1 MSMKFALE
9 KKEWDY
15 YKDQLS
21 ALPNRF
27 ALLEYIKLHSRL
39 NIFVVN
45 IDNFSN
51 INSAYGYIV
60 GDEILYEVAKRLER
74 LKPKNAHLFR
84 FDGDEFV
91 FVVNDFFNFRELKE
105 FSESIISFFNQSEIE
120 LDHDNIIVKISV
132 TIGVAMGNGIITLNH
147 AAAAIHEA
155 RLYKKS
161 SYKIFEA
168 RSEYAKKQ
176 QENIYWINKI
186 RTAIE
191 EERVLGFFQP
201 IRNNETKKIE
211 KFECLARIDD
221 DGGLVSPIR
230 FMEACKMTGTLSL
243 ITRRIV
249 SNAFEVFS
257 GTDYEFSINIT
268 SNDINLGYLE
278 EFLLLNV
285 KKYNIDP
292 SRVVLEL
299 LEDIVTLTESNM
311 LEQINSLRKKG
322 FKVALDDFGVENSNM
337 SRLLELHPDYLK
349 IDGMFIKDILENEKS
364 ELIVETIVHLCKKSG
379 IKIIAEYIHNQAV
392 LERVEALG
400 IEYAQGYF
408 IGEPR
413 QYIEN

>member
-1 MSMKFALE
+1 MKFALE

>member
-1 MSMKFALE
+1 MEFSLE
-9 KKEWDY
+9 KKEWDF

-21 ALPNRF
+21 GLDNRF

-39 NIFVVN
+39 NIFVIN

-51 INSAYGYIV
+51 INNAYGYVV
-60 GDEILYEVAKRLER
+60 GDEILLEIAKRLQL
-74 LKPKNAHLFR
+74 LKQQNAKLFR

-91 FVVNDFFNFRELKE
+91 FIVNDFFNFRELKE
-105 FSESIISFFNQSEIE
+105 FSESIISFFNQTEIE
-120 LDHDNIIVKISV
+120 LEHDNIIVKISV

-147 AAAAIHEA
+147 AAAAVHEA

-161 SYKIFEA
+161 SYKIFETKSA
-168 RSEYAKKQ
+168 YAKKQ

-186 RTAIE
+186 RGAIE
-191 EERVLGFFQP
+191 EEKLIGFFQP
-201 IRNNETKKIE
+201 IKNLHTGNIE

-249 SNAFEVFS
+249 TNAFSVFS

-278 EFLLLNV
+278 EFLLLNS

-322 FKVALDDFGVENSNM
+322 FKIALDDFGVENSNF
-337 SRLLELHPDYLK
+337 SRLLELNPDYLK
-349 IDGMFIKDILENEKS
+349 IDGIFIKDILENEKS
-364 ELIVETIVHLCKKSG
+364 ELIVETIVHLCKKRG
-379 IKIIAEYIHNQAV
+379 IQIIAEYIHNEAV
-392 LERVEALG
+392 LHKIKEMG
-400 IEYAQGYF
+400 IDYAQGYY
-408 IGEPR
+408 IGEPKES
-413 QYIEN
+413 IE

>member
-1 MSMKFALE
+1 MKFELE
-9 KKEWDY
+9 KKEWNF
-15 YKDQLS
+15 YKDQLTG
-21 ALPNRF
+21 LDNRF

-39 NIFVVN
+39 NVFVVN

-51 INSAYGYIV
+51 INSAYGYVV
-60 GDEILYEVAKRLER
+60 GDEILVNIAKHLEL
-74 LKPKNAHLFR
+74 LKPKNAELFR

-91 FVVNDFFNFRELKE
+91 FIVNDFFNFRELKE
-105 FSESIISFFNQSEIE
+105 FSESILSFFNQTEIE
-120 LDHDNIIVKISV
+120 LSHDDIIVKISV

-147 AAAAIHEA
+147 AAAAVHEA

-161 SYKIFEA
+161 SYKIFE
-168 RSEYAKKQ
+168 RKSQYAKKQ

-186 RTAIE
+186 RAAIE
-191 EERVLGFFQP
+191 EEKLLGFFQP
-201 IRNNETKKIE
+201 IYNIKTKKIE
-211 KFECLARIDD
+211 KYECLARIND

-249 SNAFEVFS
+249 SNAFKVFS
-257 GTDYEFSINIT
+257 ESEYEFSINIT

-285 KKYNIDP
+285 KKYNVDP

-311 LEQINSLRKKG
+311 LEQINSLRQKG
-322 FKVALDDFGVENSNM
+322 FKIALDDFGVENSNF

-349 IDGMFIKDILENEKS
+349 IDGVFIKDILENEKS
-364 ELIVETIVHLCKKSG
+364 ELIVETIVHFCKKIG
-379 IKIIAEYIHNQAV
+379 IQVIAEYIHNEAV
-392 LERVEALG
+392 LNKVEAMG
-400 IEYAQGYF
+400 IDYAQGYF
-408 IGEPR
+408 IGEPKETL
-413 QYIEN
+413 Q

>member
-1 MSMKFALE
+1 MEFTLE

-15 YKDQLS
+15 YTDQLS
-21 ALPNRF
+21 GLPNRF

-45 IDNFSN
+45 IDNFNN
-51 INSAYGYIV
+51 INNAYGYVV
-60 GDEILYEVAKRLER
+60 GDEILTELAKRLQL
-74 LKPKNAHLFR
+74 LKPKNAKLFR

-91 FVVNDFFNFRELKE
+91 FIVNDFFNFRELKD
-105 FSESIISFFNQSEIE
+105 FSESIISFFNQTEIE
-120 LDHDNIIVKISV
+120 LEHDNIIVKISV

-147 AAAAIHEA
+147 AAAAVHEA

-161 SYKIFEA
+161 SYKIFETK
-168 RSEYAKKQ
+168 SEYAKKQ

-186 RTAIE
+186 RSAIE
-191 EERVLGFFQP
+191 EEKLLGFFQP
-201 IRNNETKKIE
+201 IKNLHSGEIE

-249 SNAFEVFS
+249 TNAFRVFS
-257 GTDYEFSINIT
+257 DTDYEFSINIT

-322 FKVALDDFGVENSNM
+322 FKIALDDFGVENSNF
-337 SRLLELHPDYLK
+337 SRLLELNPDYLK
-349 IDGMFIKDILENEKS
+349 IDGIFIKDIIENEKS
-364 ELIVETIVHLCKKSG
+364 ELIVETIVHFCKRRG
-379 IKIIAEYIHNQAV
+379 IKIIAEYIHNEVV
-392 LERVEALG
+392 LNKVKEMG
-400 IEYAQGYF
+400 IDYAQGYF
-408 IGEPR
+408 IGEPKES
-413 QYIEN
+413 IK

>member
-1 MSMKFALE
+1 MEFFLE
-9 KKEWDY
+9 KREWDY
-15 YKDQLS
+15 YTDQLS
-21 ALPNRF
+21 GLYNHF

-51 INSAYGYIV
+51 INSAYGYVV
-60 GDEILYEVAKRLER
+60 GDEILVEIAKRLEL
-74 LKPKNAHLFR
+74 LKPKNAKLFR

-91 FVVNDFFNFRELKE
+91 FVVNDFFNFRELKD
-105 FSESIISFFNQSEIE
+105 FSESIISFFNQTEIE

-147 AAAAIHEA
+147 AAAAVHEA

-161 SYKIFEA
+161 SYKIFET

-186 RTAIE
+186 RSAIE
-191 EERVLGFFQP
+191 EEKLLGFFQP
-201 IRNNETKKIE
+201 IRNNHTKKIE
-211 KFECLARIDD
+211 KYECLARIDD

-249 SNAFEVFS
+249 SNAFKVFS

-311 LEQINSLRKKG
+311 LEQITSLRKKG
-322 FKVALDDFGVENSNM
+322 FKIALDDFGVENSNF
-337 SRLLELHPDYLK
+337 SRLLELNPDYLK
-349 IDGMFIKDILENEKS
+349 IDGIFIKDILENEES
-364 ELIVETIVHLCKKSG
+364 ELIVETIVHLCKKRG
-379 IKIIAEYIHNQAV
+379 IQIIAEYIHSKAV
-392 LERVEALG
+392 LEKVESMG
-400 IEYAQGYF
+400 IDYSQGYY
-408 IGEPR
+408 IGEPKET
-413 QYIEN
+413 IE

>member
-1 MSMKFALE
+1 MKFELE
-9 KKEWDY
+9 KIEWDF
-15 YKDQLS
+15 YKDQLTS
-21 ALPNRF
+21 LDNRF
-27 ALLEYIKLHSRL
+27 ALLEYIKLNSRL
-39 NIFVVN
+39 NVFVIN
-45 IDNFSN
+45 IDNFNN
-51 INSAYGYIV
+51 INNAYGYVV
-60 GDEILYEVAKRLER
+60 GDEILVIIAKHLQL
-74 LKPKNAHLFR
+74 LKPKNAKLFR

-91 FVVNDFFNFRELKE
+91 FIVNDFFNFRELKE
-105 FSESIISFFNQSEIE
+105 FSESILSFFNQTEIE
-120 LDHDNIIVKISV
+120 LDHDDIIVKISV

-147 AAAAIHEA
+147 AAAAVHEA

-161 SYKIFEA
+161 SYKIFETK
-168 RSEYAKKQ
+168 SEYAKKQ

-186 RTAIE
+186 RGAIE
-191 EERVLGFFQP
+191 DEKLLGFFQP
-201 IRNNETKKIE
+201 IRNNKTKKIE

-249 SNAFEVFS
+249 TNAFKVFS

-285 KKYNIDP
+285 KKYNVDP

-311 LEQINSLRKKG
+311 LDQINSLRKRG
-322 FKVALDDFGVENSNM
+322 FKVALDDFGVENSNF
-337 SRLLELHPDYLK
+337 SRLLELNPDYLK
-349 IDGMFIKDILENEKS
+349 IDGLFIKDILENKKS
-364 ELIVETIVHLCKKSG
+364 ELIVETIVHLCKRQG
-379 IKIIAEYIHNQAV
+379 IKIIAEYIHNEVV
-392 LERVEALG
+392 LQKVEAMG
-400 IEYAQGYF
+400 IDYSQGYF

-413 QYIEN
+413 EIIE

>member
-1 MSMKFALE
+1 MEFSLE
-9 KKEWDY
+9 KREWDF

-21 ALPNRF
+21 GLDNRF

-45 IDNFSN
+45 IDNFN
-51 INSAYGYIV
+51 NVNNAYGYVV
-60 GDEILYEVAKRLER
+60 GDEILLEITKKLQL
-74 LKPKNAHLFR
+74 LKPKNAELFR

-91 FVVNDFFNFRELKE
+91 FIVNNFFNFRELKE
-105 FSESIISFFNQSEIE
+105 FSESIISFFNQTEIE
-120 LDHDNIIVKISV
+120 LPHDNIIVKISV

-147 AAAAIHEA
+147 AAAAVHEA

-161 SYKIFEA
+161 SYKIFEQK
-168 RSEYAKKQ
+168 SEYAKKQ

-186 RTAIE
+186 RGAIE
-191 EERVLGFFQP
+191 EEKLLGFFQP
-201 IRNNETKKIE
+201 IKNIHTGKIE
-211 KFECLARIDD
+211 KFECLARMDD

-249 SNAFEVFS
+249 ANAFKVFC

-285 KKYNIDP
+285 KKYNIEP

-311 LEQINSLRKKG
+311 LDQINSLRKKG
-322 FKVALDDFGVENSNM
+322 FKIALDDFGVENSNF
-337 SRLLELHPDYLK
+337 SRLLELNPDYLK
-349 IDGMFIKDILENEKS
+349 IDGIFIKDILENEKS
-364 ELIVETIVHLCKKSG
+364 ELIVETIVHLCKKRN
-379 IKIIAEYIHNQAV
+379 IKIIAEYIHNESV
-392 LERVEALG
+392 LQKIKVMG
-400 IEYAQGYF
+400 IDYAQGYY
-408 IGEPR
+408 IGEPKES
-413 QYIEN
+413 IE